1 MKFGIDISRWQGM
14 YDFEQ
19 AKKEGIEFA
28 IFRCGGADDKN
39 IGMYYDSTYR
49 RNYAECARLGIARG
63 VYYLLDASST
73 EEAAEQAR
81 HCLSLVEGMKLQL
94 PVFADVEGEALDA
107 DNLTEIINRFCEVIK
122 GAGYDAGVYASAS
135 PLINLID
142 VKAIKEAGNDVWC
155 ASYTAEKPEIGV
167 DIDIWQY
174 GGGSDNFIRDVH
186 VAGQAVDQNFAYKN
200 YEFNVAPEQVGDNGV
215 SDNNNSD
222 SDYIDTKKYNGVKV
236 VFTGST
242 DIYGTYITAWHNE
255 EGYDVEGYNGETMR
269 LTHDGVVFAVVREAD
284 IEVIG
289 SIDEAANDNVINDG
303 MQVRFTG
310 NVDIN
315 GTPLKIYDRIYTA
328 EGISDDTVVLM
339 LGNDVYARVYLS
351 DVVPADSAQPADSKP
366 ESREEERTATVQP
379 GGSFWQIAN
388 DYLGDGNRAAELA
401 EYNNMTLESGLYA
414 GMILKLPD

>member
-1 MKFGIDISRWQGM
+1 MKFGVDISRWQGM

-63 VYYLLDASST
+63 VYYLLDAANT
-73 EEAAEQAR
+73 DEAAEQAR
-81 HCLSLVEGMKLQL
+81 HCLGLVEGMDLQL

-107 DNLTEIINRFCEVIK
+107 DNLTEIINTFCEVIK
-122 GAGYDAGVYASAS
+122 KAGYAAGVYASAS
-135 PLINLID
+135 PMINLMDIR
-142 VKAIKEAGNDVWC
+142 AIKDAGNDVWC
-155 ASYTAEKPEIGV
+155 ASYTAEKPQIGV

-174 GGGSDNFIRDVH
+174 GGGSDNFIRDVS
-186 VAGQAVDQNFAYKN
+186 VAGQAVDQNFAYKD
-200 YEFNVAPEQVGDNGV
+200 YDFNVAPEQTDDDIPDNETP
-215 SDNNNSD
+215 DNN
-222 SDYIDTKKYNGVKV
+222 IDTNKYNGVKV
-236 VFTGST
+236 RFTGET

-255 EGYDVEGYNGETMR
+255 DGYDVDGYDGETMR

-310 NVDIN
+310 DTDIYD
-315 GTPLKIYDRIYTA
+315 TPLKIYDRIYTA
-328 EGISDDTVVLM
+328 ADVSDDTVVLM
-339 LGNDVYARVYLS
+339 VDNDVYARVYLS
-351 DVVPADSAQPADSKP
+351 DVVPADSAQPADSEL
-366 ESREEERTATVQP
+366 ESHEEERTATVQP

-388 DYLGDGNRAAELA
+388 DFLGDGNRAAELA
-401 EYNNMTLESGLYA
+401 KYNGMTLESGLYA

>member
-1 MKFGIDISRWQGM
+1 MKFGVDISRWQGM

-63 VYYLLDASST
+63 VYYLLDAANT
-73 EEAAEQAR
+73 DEAAEQAR
-81 HCLSLVEGMKLQL
+81 HCLGLVEGMDLQL

-107 DNLTEIINRFCEVIK
+107 NNLTEIINTFCEVIK
-122 GAGYDAGVYASAS
+122 EAGYDAGVYASAS
-135 PLINLID
+135 PMINLMDIR
-142 VKAIKEAGNDVWC
+142 AIKEAGNDVWC

-186 VAGQAVDQNFAYKN
+186 VAGQAVDQNFAYKAYN
-200 YEFNVAPEQVGDNGV
+200 FEVAPEQTDDILDNETP
-215 SDNNNSD
+215 DNN
-222 SDYIDTKKYNGVKV
+222 IDTNKYNSVKV
-236 VFTGST
+236 RFTGET

-255 EGYDVEGYNGETMR
+255 DGYDVESYNGETMR
-269 LTHDGVVFAVVREAD
+269 LTHDGVVFAVVRESD
-284 IEVIG
+284 VEVIG
-289 SIDEAANDNVINDG
+289 SAASGNDNAIKNGDS
-303 MQVRFTG
+303 VRFTG
-310 NVDIN
+310 NVDVN
-315 GTPLKIYDRIYTA
+315 DTALKIYDRIYRA
-328 EGISDDTVVLM
+328 EDIADGTVVLM
-339 LGNDVYARVYLS
+339 FDNDVYARVYIS
-351 DVVPADSAQPADSKP
+351 DVVAADSAQPA
-366 ESREEERTATVQP
+366 ESEPVRQEERTATVEP

-414 GMILKLPD
+414 GMVLRLPQ

>member
-19 AKKEGIEFA
+19 ALREGVRFA

-107 DNLTEIINRFCEVIK
+107 DNLTEIINRFCEIIK
-122 GAGYDAGVYASAS
+122 EAGYDAGVYASAS

-174 GGGSDNFIRDVH
+174 GGGSDNFIRDVY
-186 VAGQAVDQNFAYKN
+186 VAGQAVDQNFAYKD
-200 YEFNVAPEQVGDNGV
+200 YDFTVAPEQTDVDT
-215 SDNNNSD
+215 SDNETPDNN
-222 SDYIDTKKYNGVKV
+222 IDTNKYNGVKV
-236 VFTGST
+236 RFTGDT

-255 EGYDVEGYNGETMR
+255 EGYDVEDYNGETMR
-269 LTHDGVVFAVVREAD
+269 LTHDGVVFAVVRESD
-284 IEVIG
+284 VEVIG
-289 SIDEAANDNVINDG
+289 SAASGNDNAIKNGDS
-303 MQVRFTG
+303 VRFAG

-315 GTPLKIYDRIYTA
+315 DTPLKIYDRIYTVA
-328 EGISDDTVVLM
+328 DVSDDTVVLM
-339 LGNDVYARVYLS
+339 VDNDVYARVYLS
-351 DVVPADSAQPADSKP
+351 DVVPADSAQPADSEL
-366 ESREEERTATVQP
+366 ESHEEERTATVQP

-414 GMILKLPD
+414 GMVLRLPQ

>member
-19 AKKEGIEFA
+19 AKREGIEFA

-63 VYYLLDASST
+63 VYYLLDAEST

-94 PVFADVEGEALDA
+94 PVFADVEGEALEA

-122 GAGYDAGVYASAS
+122 EAGNDVGVYASAS

-155 ASYTAEKPEIGV
+155 ASYTAEKPQIGV

-174 GGGSDNFIRDVH
+174 GGGSDNFIRDVS
-186 VAGQAVDQNFAYKN
+186 VAGQAVDQNFAYKD
-200 YEFNVAPEQVGDNGV
+200 YDFNVAPEQTDDILDNETP
-215 SDNNNSD
+215 DNN
-222 SDYIDTKKYNGVKV
+222 IDTNKYNSVKV
-236 VFTGST
+236 RFTGET

-255 EGYDVEGYNGETMR
+255 DGYDVESYNGETMR
-269 LTHDGVVFAVVREAD
+269 LTHDGVVFAVVRESD
-284 IEVIG
+284 VEVIG
-289 SIDEAANDNVINDG
+289 SAASGNDNAIKNGDS
-303 MQVRFTG
+303 VRFTG
-310 NVDIN
+310 NVDVN
-315 GTPLKIYDRIYTA
+315 DTALKIYDRIYRA
-328 EGISDDTVVLM
+328 EDIADGTVVLM
-339 LGNDVYARVYLS
+339 FDNDVYARVYIS
-351 DVVPADSAQPADSKP
+351 DVVAANSAQPA
-366 ESREEERTATVQP
+366 ESEPVRQEERTATVEP

-414 GMILKLPD
+414 GMVLRLPQ

>member
-1 MKFGIDISRWQGM
+1 MERFGIDISRWQGM

-63 VYYLLDASST
+63 VYYLLDAANT
-73 EEAAEQAR
+73 DEAAEQAR
-81 HCLSLVEGMKLQL
+81 HCLGLVEGMDLQL

-107 DNLTEIINRFCEVIK
+107 DNLTEIINTFCEVIK
-122 GAGYDAGVYASAS
+122 KAGYAAGVYASAS
-135 PLINLID
+135 PMINLMDIR
-142 VKAIKEAGNDVWC
+142 AIKEAGNDVWC

-174 GGGSDNFIRDVH
+174 GGGSDNFIRAVY
-186 VAGQAVDQNFAYKN
+186 VAGQAVDQNFAYKD
-200 YEFNVAPEQVGDNGV
+200 YDFTVAPEQTDVDT
-215 SDNNNSD
+215 SDNETPDNN
-222 SDYIDTKKYNGVKV
+222 IDTNKYNGVKV
-236 VFTGST
+236 RFTGET

-255 EGYDVEGYNGETMR
+255 DGYDVDGYDGETMR
-269 LTHDGVVFAVVREAD
+269 LTHDGVVFAVVRESD
-284 IEVIG
+284 VEVIG

-328 EGISDDTVVLM
+328 ADISDGTVVLM
-339 LGNDVYARVYLS
+339 AGDDVYARVYLN
-351 DVVPADSAQPADSKP
+351 DVTPADSQPADSEP

-401 EYNNMTLESGLYA
+401 EYNGMTLESGLYA

>member
-1 MKFGIDISRWQGM
+1 MKFGVDISRWQGM

-63 VYYLLDASST
+63 VYYLLDAANT
-73 EEAAEQAR
+73 DEAAEQAR
-81 HCLSLVEGMKLQL
+81 HCLGLVEGMDLQL

-107 DNLTEIINRFCEVIK
+107 NNLTEIINTFCEVIK

-135 PLINLID
+135 PMINLMDIR
-142 VKAIKEAGNDVWC
+142 AIKEAGNDVWC

-186 VAGQAVDQNFAYKN
+186 VAGQAVDQNFAYKAYN
-200 YEFNVAPEQVGDNGV
+200 FEVAPEQTDDDIPDNETP
-215 SDNNNSD
+215 DNN
-222 SDYIDTKKYNGVKV
+222 IDTNKYNGVKV
-236 VFTGST
+236 RFTGET
-242 DIYGTYITAWHNE
+242 DVYGTYITAWHNE
-255 EGYDVEGYNGETMR
+255 DGYDVDGYDGETMR
-269 LTHDGVVFAVVREAD
+269 LTHDGVVFAVVRESD

-289 SIDEAANDNVINDG
+289 SIDDTANDNVINEG

-315 GTPLKIYDRIYTA
+315 GVPLKIYDRIYTA
-328 EGISDDTVVLM
+328 ADVSDGTVVLM
-339 LGNDVYARVYLS
+339 YGNDVYARVYLS
-351 DVVPADSAQPADSKP
+351 DVVPADSAQPDS
-366 ESREEERTATVQP
+366 ERTATVQP

-414 GMILKLPD
+414 GMVLRLPD

>member
-14 YDFEQ
+14 FDFEQ
-19 AKKEGIEFA
+19 AKREEIEFA
-28 IFRCGGADDKN
+28 IFKVGGADDKN

-63 VYYLLDASST
+63 VYYLLDAEST
-73 EEAAEQAR
+73 EEAVEQAR

-94 PVFADVEGEALDA
+94 PVFVDVEGEALDA

-122 GAGYDAGVYASAS
+122 EAGYDAGVYASAS

-142 VKAIKEAGNDVWC
+142 VNAIKEAGNDVWC

-186 VAGQAVDQNFAYKN
+186 VAGQAVDQNFAYKD
-200 YEFNVAPEQVGDNGV
+200 YDFNIAPEQTDVDT
-215 SDNNNSD
+215 SDNETPDNN
-222 SDYIDTKKYNGVKV
+222 IDTNKYNGVKV
-236 VFTGST
+236 RFTGET

-255 EGYDVEGYNGETMR
+255 DGYDVEGYDGETMR
-269 LTHDGVVFAVVREAD
+269 LAHDGVVFAVVKESDVA
-284 IEVIG
+284 VIG
-289 SIDEAANDNVINDG
+289 SIDDTANDNVINDG

-328 EGISDDTVVLM
+328 ADISDSTVVLM
-339 LGNDVYARVYLS
+339 YGDDVYARVYLS
-351 DVVPADSAQPADSKP
+351 DVVPADSVQPSHSEPD

-388 DYLGDGNRAAELA
+388 DFLGDGNRAAELA

-414 GMILKLPD
+414 GMVLKLPD

>member
-19 AKKEGIEFA
+19 AKREGIEFA

-63 VYYLLDASST
+63 VYYLLDAEST

-122 GAGYDAGVYASAS
+122 EAGNDAGVYASAS

-155 ASYTAEKPEIGV
+155 ASYTAEKPQIGV
-167 DIDIWQY
+167 DTDIWQY
-174 GGGSDNFIRDVH
+174 GGGSDNFIRDVS
-186 VAGQAVDQNFAYKN
+186 VAGQAVDQNFAYKD
-200 YEFNVAPEQVGDNGV
+200 YDFNVAPEQTDDILDNETP
-215 SDNNNSD
+215 DNN
-222 SDYIDTKKYNGVKV
+222 IDTNKYNSVKV
-236 VFTGST
+236 RFTGET

-255 EGYDVEGYNGETMR
+255 DGYDVESYNGETMR
-269 LTHDGVVFAVVREAD
+269 LTHDGVVFAVVRESD
-284 IEVIG
+284 VEVIG
-289 SIDEAANDNVINDG
+289 SAASGNDNAIKNGDS
-303 MQVRFTG
+303 VRFIG
-310 NVDIN
+310 NVDVN
-315 GTPLKIYDRIYTA
+315 DTALKIYDRIYRA
-328 EGISDDTVVLM
+328 EDIADGTVVLM
-339 LGNDVYARVYLS
+339 FDNDVYARVYIS
-351 DVVPADSAQPADSKP
+351 DVVAADSAQPA
-366 ESREEERTATVQP
+366 ESEPVRQEERTATVEP

-414 GMILKLPD
+414 GMVLRLPQ

>member
-1 MKFGIDISRWQGM
+1 MERFGIDISRWQGM

-63 VYYLLDASST
+63 VYYLLDAANT
-73 EEAAEQAR
+73 DEAAEQAR

-94 PVFADVEGEALDA
+94 PVFADVEGEALNA
-107 DNLTEIINRFCEVIK
+107 DNLTEIINRFCEIIK
-122 GAGYDAGVYASAS
+122 EAGYDAGVYASAS
-135 PLINLID
+135 PMVNLID
-142 VKAIKEAGNDVWC
+142 IRAIKEAGNAVWC
-155 ASYTAEKPEIGV
+155 ASYTAEIPNIGV

-186 VAGQAVDQNFAYKN
+186 VAGQAVDQNFAYKAYN
-200 YEFNVAPEQVGDNGV
+200 FEVAPEQTDDDIP
-215 SDNNNSD
+215 DNN
-222 SDYIDTKKYNGVKV
+222 IDTNKYNGVKV
-236 VFTGST
+236 RFTGET
-242 DIYGTYITAWHNE
+242 DVYGTYITAWHNE
-255 EGYDVEGYNGETMR
+255 DGYDVDGYDGETMR
-269 LTHDGVVFAVVREAD
+269 LTHDGVVFAVVRESD

-289 SIDEAANDNVINDG
+289 SIDDTANDNVINEG

-315 GTPLKIYDRIYTA
+315 GMPLKIYDRIYTA
-328 EGISDDTVVLM
+328 ADVSDGTVVLM
-339 LGNDVYARVYLS
+339 YGNDVYARVYLS
-351 DVVPADSAQPADSKP
+351 DVVPADSAQPADSEP

-401 EYNNMTLESGLYA
+401 EYNNITLESGLYA
-414 GMILKLPD
+414 GMVLRLPD

>member
-19 AKKEGIEFA
+19 ALREGVRFA

-94 PVFADVEGEALDA
+94 PVFVDVEGEALDA

-122 GAGYDAGVYASAS
+122 EAGYDAGVYASAS

-155 ASYTAEKPEIGV
+155 ASYTAEIPNIGV

-174 GGGSDNFIRDVH
+174 GGGSDNFIRDVY
-186 VAGQAVDQNFAYKN
+186 VAGQAVDQNFAYKD
-200 YEFNVAPEQVGDNGV
+200 YDFTVAPEQTDVDT
-215 SDNNNSD
+215 SDNETPDNN
-222 SDYIDTKKYNGVKV
+222 IDTNKYNGVKV
-236 VFTGST
+236 RFTGDT

-255 EGYDVEGYNGETMR
+255 EGYDVEDYNGETMR
-269 LTHDGVVFAVVREAD
+269 LTHDGVVFAVVRESD
-284 IEVIG
+284 VEVIG
-289 SIDEAANDNVINDG
+289 SAASGNDNAIKNGDS
-303 MQVRFTG
+303 VRFTG

-315 GTPLKIYDRIYTA
+315 DTALKIYDRIYRA
-328 EGISDDTVVLM
+328 EDIADGTVVLM
-339 LGNDVYARVYLS
+339 FDNDVYARVYIS
-351 DVVPADSAQPADSKP
+351 DVVAADSAQPA
-366 ESREEERTATVQP
+366 ESEPVRQEERTATVEP

-401 EYNNMTLESGLYA
+401 AYNGMTFESGLYA
-414 GMILKLPD
+414 GMILRLPQ

>member
-49 RNYAECARLGIARG
+49 RNYAECARVGIARG
-63 VYYLLDASST
+63 VYYLLDALST

-81 HCLSLVEGMKLQL
+81 HCLSLIEGMKLQL
-94 PVFADVEGEALDA
+94 PVFADVEGEALNA
-107 DNLTEIINRFCEVIK
+107 NNLTEIINRFCEVIK
-122 GAGYDAGVYASAS
+122 EAGNDAGVYASAS

-142 VKAIKEAGNDVWC
+142 VNAIKEAGNDVWC
-155 ASYTAEKPEIGV
+155 ASYTAEKPQIGV

-186 VAGQAVDQNFAYKN
+186 VAGQAVDQNFAYKDYN
-200 YEFNVAPEQVGDNGV
+200 LDVAPEQTDV
-215 SDNNNSD
+215 STPDNN
-222 SDYIDTKKYNGVKV
+222 IDTNKYNGVKV
-236 VFTGST
+236 RFTGET

-255 EGYDVEGYNGETMR
+255 DGYDVEGYNGETMR
-269 LTHDGVVFAVVREAD
+269 LTHDGVVFAVVREAA

-303 MQVRFTG
+303 MQVRFAG

-328 EGISDDTVVLM
+328 EGISDGTVVLM
-339 LGNDVYARVYLS
+339 YGNDVYARVYLS
-351 DVVPADSAQPADSKP
+351 DVVPADSAQPADSEP
-366 ESREEERTATVQP
+366 ESCEEERTATVQP

-401 EYNNMTLESGLYA
+401 AYNGMTLESGLYA
-414 GMILKLPD
+414 GMILRLPQ

>member
-1 MKFGIDISRWQGM
+1 MKFGVDISRWQGM

-63 VYYLLDASST
+63 VYYLLDAANT
-73 EEAAEQAR
+73 DEAAEQAR
-81 HCLSLVEGMKLQL
+81 HCLGLVEGMDLQL

-107 DNLTEIINRFCEVIK
+107 NNLTEIINTFCEVIK
-122 GAGYDAGVYASAS
+122 EASYDAGVYASAS
-135 PLINLID
+135 PMINLMDIR
-142 VKAIKEAGNDVWC
+142 AIKEAGNDVWC

-186 VAGQAVDQNFAYKN
+186 VAGQAVDQNFAYKAYN
-200 YEFNVAPEQVGDNGV
+200 FEVAPEQTDDDIPDNETP
-215 SDNNNSD
+215 DNN
-222 SDYIDTKKYNGVKV
+222 IDTNKYNGVKV
-236 VFTGST
+236 RFTGET
-242 DIYGTYITAWHNE
+242 DAYGTYITAWHNE
-255 EGYDVEGYNGETMR
+255 DGYDVDGYDGETMR
-269 LTHDGVVFAVVREAD
+269 LTHDGVVFAVVRESD

-289 SIDEAANDNVINDG
+289 SIDDTANDNVINEG

-315 GTPLKIYDRIYTA
+315 GVPLKICDRIYTA
-328 EGISDDTVVLM
+328 ADVSDGTVVLM
-339 LGNDVYARVYLS
+339 YGNDVYARVYLS
-351 DVVPADSAQPADSKP
+351 DVVPADSAQPDSEP
-366 ESREEERTATVQP
+366 ESREDERTATVQP

-414 GMILKLPD
+414 GMVLRLPD

>member
-19 AKKEGIEFA
+19 AKREGIEFA

-63 VYYLLDASST
+63 VYYLLDAEST

-122 GAGYDAGVYASAS
+122 EAGNDAGVYASAS

-155 ASYTAEKPEIGV
+155 ASYTAEKPQIGV

-174 GGGSDNFIRDVH
+174 GGGSDNFIRDVS
-186 VAGQAVDQNFAYKN
+186 VAGQAVDQNFAYKD
-200 YEFNVAPEQVGDNGV
+200 YDFNVAPEQTDDILDNETP
-215 SDNNNSD
+215 DNN
-222 SDYIDTKKYNGVKV
+222 IDTNKYNSVKV
-236 VFTGST
+236 RFTGET

-255 EGYDVEGYNGETMR
+255 DGYDVESYNGETMR
-269 LTHDGVVFAVVREAD
+269 LTHDGVVFAVVRESD
-284 IEVIG
+284 VEVIG
-289 SIDEAANDNVINDG
+289 SAASGNDNAIKNGDS
-303 MQVRFTG
+303 VRFTG
-310 NVDIN
+310 NVDVN
-315 GTPLKIYDRIYTA
+315 DTALKIYDRIYRA
-328 EGISDDTVVLM
+328 EDIADGTVVLM
-339 LGNDVYARVYLS
+339 FDNDVYARVYIS
-351 DVVPADSAQPADSKP
+351 DVVAADSAQPA
-366 ESREEERTATVQP
+366 ESEPVRQEERTATVEP

-401 EYNNMTLESGLYA
+401 EYNNMTFESGLYA
-414 GMILKLPD
+414 GMVLRLPQ